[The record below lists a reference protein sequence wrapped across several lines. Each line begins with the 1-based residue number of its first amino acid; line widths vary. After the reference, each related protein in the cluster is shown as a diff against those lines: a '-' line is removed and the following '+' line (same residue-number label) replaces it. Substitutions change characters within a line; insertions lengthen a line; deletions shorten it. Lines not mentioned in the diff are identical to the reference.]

1 MLVLTRKVDESIMIG
16 ENMEVKV
23 LGIDGNSVKLGIQ
36 APREI
41 PVHRKE
47 IYEEIRRENVAATQ
61 APPLD
66 LERLKG
72 LKQTSVRRQTSRCH
86 SPDSMSRRVVS

>member
-16 ENMEVKV
+16 DAIELKV

-36 APREI
+36 APREV

-47 IYEEIRRENVAATQ
+47 IYEEIRRENIAATQ
-61 APPLD
+61 APPMDLD
-66 LERLKG
+66 KLKG
-72 LKQTSVRRQTSRCH
+72 LMKKTR
-86 SPDSMSRRVVS
+86 

>member
-16 ENMEVKV
+16 DSIEVKV
-23 LGIDGNSVKLGIQ
+23 LAVDGGSVKLGIQ

-47 IYEEIRRENVAATQ
+47 IFEEIRRENVAATQ
-61 APPLD
+61 APD
-66 LERLKG
+66 FDVARLKD
-72 LKQTSVRRQTSRCH
+72 LLRKKA
-86 SPDSMSRRVVS
+86 

>member
-16 ENMEVKV
+16 DSVEVKV
-23 LGIDGNSVKLGIQ
+23 LGIDGGAVKLGIQ

-47 IYEEIRRENVAATQ
+47 IYEEIRRENLAASQ
-61 APPLD
+61 GGAVDPD
-66 LERLKG
+66 RLKG
-72 LKQTSVRRQTSRCH
+72 LLRSKG
-86 SPDSMSRRVVS
+86 

>member
-16 ENMEVKV
+16 ETMEIKV

-61 APPLD
+61 APPMD
-66 LERLKG
+66 LNRLKG
-72 LKQTSVRRQTSRCH
+72 LMKKNR
-86 SPDSMSRRVVS
+86 

>member
-16 ENMEVKV
+16 DMIEVKV
-23 LGIDGNSVKLGIQ
+23 LGIDGNSIKLGIQ
-36 APREI
+36 APREV

-47 IYEEIRRENVAATQ
+47 IYEEIRKENVNATQ

-66 LERLKG
+66 LENLKV
-72 LKQTSVRRQTSRCH
+72 LMKKSR
-86 SPDSMSRRVVS
+86 

>member
-61 APPLD
+61 APPID
-66 LERLKG
+66 VGRLKG
-72 LKQTSVRRQTSRCH
+72 LMKKSR
-86 SPDSMSRRVVS
+86 